1 MAKTLIREFKT
12 TLVGLTAHTEL
23 QVLEGHKVIEVKAGP
38 FSKGQA
44 IRKWLEGKRWEFILA
59 CGDDRT
65 DEDMFR
71 TLPQEAW
78 TIKVGQGHTQARF
91 FLPHPRELRKILAA
105 LLRP

>member
-1 MAKTLIREFKT
+1 MAKTLARELKNI
-12 TLVGLTAHTEL
+12 LVELSVHTEL

-44 IRKWLEGKRWEFILA
+44 IQEWLRRTAWEFILV

-71 TLPQEAW
+71 TVPRKAW
-78 TIKVGQGHTQARF
+78 TIKVGSGPTQARF
-91 FLPHPRELRKILAA
+91 FLPHPGELRKTLAA
-105 LLRP
+105 LMRV